1 MASPRDLS
9 GLLRMT
15 SLSLDGATVTF
26 VYDIDLFDGDYGVI
40 RLTGLPTKASD
51 GNLYGAAA
59 NSCKGLN

>member
-1 MASPRDLS
+1 
-9 GLLRMT
+9 MT